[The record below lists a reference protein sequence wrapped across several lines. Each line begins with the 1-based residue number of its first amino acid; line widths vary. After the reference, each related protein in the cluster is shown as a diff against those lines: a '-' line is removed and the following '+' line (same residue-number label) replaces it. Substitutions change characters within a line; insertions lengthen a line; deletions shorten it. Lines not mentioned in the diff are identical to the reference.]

1 MSDRP
6 FISFVEVK
14 EKVPIPDA
22 LAALGILDRFH
33 QHGEKLSGVCPS
45 KGHAH
50 GPRPNPQ
57 QWKANKNGQGLWLW
71 HCFGCKAGG
80 DVVELVKQV
89 TGYDNSH
96 VRFFFHDHFKER
108 LSCTRKNGSTPVEK
122 DTAREASARDTAQ
135 AAPNSTSNLPSELPA
150 IKPLRFRLNLDGNV
164 PYLRERGVRPET
176 IERYGIGLCS
186 RGLLKGYVAMPVFGE
201 VDGDSPI
208 AYIGRWP
215 GSDFDETKGRPRYK
229 FPDEFPRNRVLYGY
243 SVAARSP
250 IASPIVVV
258 EGPFSVFHLAQCGV
272 TNVVAT
278 LGSSLSDEQA
288 ILLARLRRPVVI
300 IFDGDDAGR
309 RGAQAAIEKLAPLA
323 FVRSIAL
330 VDGHQPTDLSTEN
343 VRGLMA

>member
-6 FISFVEVK
+6 FISFAEVK

-33 QHGEKLSGVCPS
+33 RHGEKLSGICPS
-45 KGHAH
+45 KSHAH

-57 QWKANKNGQGLWLW
+57 QFKANKNSQGLWLW

-80 DVVELVKQV
+80 DVVELVKKV

-96 VRFFFHDHFKER
+96 VRFFFHDHFQQR
-108 LSCTRKNGSTPVEK
+108 LGCTKKNDSMSVEK
-122 DTAREASARDTAQ
+122 DTAREASKDTTQ
-135 AAPNSTSNLPSELPA
+135 AAPLTPSNLPTDLPA

-164 PYLRERGVRPET
+164 PYLRERGVNPET

-201 VDGDSPI
+201 ADDDNPV

-215 GSDFDETKGRPRYK
+215 GSDFDEAKGHPRYK
-229 FPDEFPRNRVLYGY
+229 FPEEFPRNRVLYGY
-243 SVAARSP
+243 NVAARSP
-250 IASPIVVV
+250 TASPIVLV
-258 EGPFSVFHLAQCGV
+258 EGPFSCFHLAQSGIAS
-272 TNVVAT
+272 VVAA

-300 IFDGDDAGR
+300 LFDGDDAGR
-309 RGAQAAIEKLAPLA
+309 RGTQAAIEKLAPLA
-323 FVRSIAL
+323 FVRSVAL
-330 VDGHQPTDLSTEN
+330 EDGQQPTDLSAEN
-343 VRGLMA
+343 IQRLLA